1 MTRADHWPAHA
12 GKAGAWLAEGMK
24 REVGASPQVSVTAP
38 TVVELQVAV
47 ASQPGLRVEESL
59 SVMLDGAAVSV
70 REIASVVITAVSEP
84 LPRDSVHDLVT
95 LG

>member
-1 MTRADHWPAHA
+1 
-12 GKAGAWLAEGMK
+12 
-24 REVGASPQVSVTAP
+24 
-38 TVVELQVAV
+38 
-47 ASQPGLRVEESL
+47 
-59 SVMLDGAAVSV
+59 MLDGAAVSV